1 MSTTQASFGQGARG
15 RAFAR
20 QPELVADVV
29 EDWQGARPRWARL
42 VAHGTALAFQ
52 QLPWLDAWYQ
62 HCACAG
68 TPVVAFLVG
77 SGGRD
82 AIGLPL
88 VRVREGVTRVITFAD
103 GGLTDYNAPALA
115 AGTTADGQAIWR
127 SLRRAL
133 PAADLLRF
141 EKMPVTVLDR
151 PNPLAQLPG
160 ATSADLIG
168 NILHVPGSWDEW
180 HWGLERTFRK
190 ELERSSRVFEKNP
203 AAVFRRFEAGPDAER
218 VYDELKRLQAARI
231 RDLGLP
237 YILDREPARGFYDA
251 VVRAGLRDGTAVLT
265 ALTIGEDVVAAL
277 LGITDGR
284 HFAMTRLATPADP
297 RWKAFS
303 PGRLVIERT
312 MKLLHAEGYRAF
324 DFTIGDYTY
333 KRRIGVTPV
342 PMVEFVHALSPLGL
356 PMALKVQAKAALK
369 RHPALIERWRSLRR
383 QASGAAADVAR
394 PRGS

>member
-1 MSTTQASFGQGARG
+1 M
-15 RAFAR
+15 
-20 QPELVADVV
+20 
-29 EDWQGARPRWARL
+29 
-42 VAHGTALAFQ
+42 
-52 QLPWLDAWYQ
+52 
-62 HCACAG
+62 
-68 TPVVAFLVG
+68 
-77 SGGRD
+77 
-82 AIGLPL
+82 
-88 VRVREGVTRVITFAD
+88 
-103 GGLTDYNAPALA
+103 
-115 AGTTADGQAIWR
+115 
-127 SLRRAL
+127 
-133 PAADLLRF
+133 
-141 EKMPVTVLDR
+141 
-151 PNPLAQLPG
+151 
-160 ATSADLIG
+160 
-168 NILHVPGSWDEW
+168 PGSWDEW

-203 AAVFRRFEAGPDAER
+203 AAVFRRYEAGPDAER

-231 RDLGLP
+231 ANSDCRTFSIGSPHGGSMTRWCGL
-237 YILDREPARGFYDA
+237 DC
-251 VVRAGLRDGTAVLT
+251 RDGTAVLT

-297 RWKAFS
+297 RWKTFS